1 MSDVNAF
8 IDAIG
13 KDVNATVVP
22 RVESLA
28 EGIGAKALADYVPKI
43 AAFANQLVKEIVD
56 EQSVVVRDFTA
67 ALIQDLF
74 QRYRPEIAGQLRTK
88 VVRDGLAVV
97 GEGVRLDL
105 KRRDTGAA
113 GFVPGHSRVADHQ
126 GRGPVV
132 EYHRDDDRAG
142 RRPLIPGRG
151 AARSG
156 ARRPIRAR
164 TVAPDPCRG

>member
-13 KDVNATVVP
+13 KDVNAAVVP
-22 RVESLA
+22 KVEHLA

-74 QRYRPEIAGQLRTK
+74 QRYRPEVAGQLRTK
-88 VVRDGLAVV
+88 IVSGGLAVV
-97 GEGVRLDL
+97 GDGVRLDL
-105 KRRDTGAA
+105 KRRDTGAL
-113 GFVPGHSRVADHQ
+113 VSSLDI
-126 GRGPVV
+126 PVSLTIKV
-132 EYHRDDDRAG
+132 EGLSLNITETTIGLDVVR
-142 RRPLIPGRG
+142 
-151 AARSG
+151 
-156 ARRPIRAR
+156 
-164 TVAPDPCRG
+164 

>member
-56 EQSVVVRDFTA
+56 EQSVVVRDFTT

-105 KRRDTGAA
+105 KRRDTGAL
-113 GFVPGHSRVADHQ
+113 VSSLDI
-126 GRGPVV
+126 PVSLTIKV
-132 EYHRDDDRAG
+132 EGLSLNITETTIGLDV
-142 RRPLIPGRG
+142 
-151 AARSG
+151 
-156 ARRPIRAR
+156 IR
-164 TVAPDPCRG
+164 

>member
-56 EQSVVVRDFTA
+56 EQSVVVRDFTT

-74 QRYRPEIAGQLRTK
+74 QRYRPELAGQLRTK

-105 KRRDTGAA
+105 KRRDTGAL
-113 GFVPGHSRVADHQ
+113 VSSLDI
-126 GRGPVV
+126 PVSLTIKV
-132 EYHRDDDRAG
+132 EGLSLNITETTIGLDV
-142 RRPLIPGRG
+142 
-151 AARSG
+151 
-156 ARRPIRAR
+156 IR
-164 TVAPDPCRG
+164 

>member
-22 RVESLA
+22 KVESLA

-56 EQSVVVRDFTA
+56 EQSVVVRDFTT

-105 KRRDTGAA
+105 KRRDTGAL
-113 GFVPGHSRVADHQ
+113 VSSLDI
-126 GRGPVV
+126 PVSLTIKV
-132 EYHRDDDRAG
+132 EGLSLNITETTIGLDV
-142 RRPLIPGRG
+142 
-151 AARSG
+151 
-156 ARRPIRAR
+156 IR
-164 TVAPDPCRG
+164 